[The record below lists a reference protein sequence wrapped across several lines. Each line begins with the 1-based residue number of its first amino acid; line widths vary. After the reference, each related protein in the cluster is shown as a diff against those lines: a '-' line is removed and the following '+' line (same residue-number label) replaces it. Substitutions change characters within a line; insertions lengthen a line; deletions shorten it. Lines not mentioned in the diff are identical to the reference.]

1 MAEPTSRH
9 PLCAPGAVRHRP
21 EHLRPQGHPLGV
33 PSRAGAPSR
42 LPAVVLSTALVLA
55 PTAPGAAADLSVW
68 THRHRGT
75 LPTDLRAIAVSPSGS
90 RVVAV
95 GTDGGA
101 AWSHDG
107 GASWSFAHLGTAAD
121 ATGVA
126 FQDDSRVWATGEL
139 PSGWTASGVLLRSD
153 DGGRTWTTAVSDHP
167 VPLTSVAFADADHGV
182 AGQPVDGFLE
192 TTDGGTTWVAVG
204 HPGLGL
210 AAVEF
215 VDPLLGLAAGT
226 GFDFTLS
233 RTTDGGSSWTQ
244 VYTCPDGTITGL
256 SVPDGLTGYLASPVS
271 VARTVDAGASWSPR
285 AAIPATWIDDLAFA
299 DPLNGWIGGIRQAG
313 NDRRGTIVAT
323 SDGGATW
330 SDRGLDEPDRIAA
343 LAVAPGPVVLGAG
356 GGGTVLRSTDGGV
369 TFRDV
374 AGTPANHLRDL
385 LLDSATAGWAVGPT
399 GAVHRT
405 TDGGRSWTVAGGHG
419 AGTLESV
426 VRATGSTL
434 YACGS
439 YAFVASDDDGASWQM
454 RYTYLDCHVLWFET
468 ALVGLA
474 GTRYGVFRTDDGGT
488 TWTIADNGGTGTGGV
503 FDLEML
509 DASHGFAAAGIGT
522 VLETV
527 DGGLHWQV
535 VHSEPP
541 GFISYLL
548 GIDFSSASVGWAV
561 GMDGV
566 VLKTTDG
573 GASWVHQSSGTTAD
587 LHDVRALGP
596 AEVLVVGEGG
606 LLLTTSDGGAS
617 WQIADSGTSADLWA
631 IALADPATPLVSG
644 DWGTLLEP
652 GDPALVFADGF
663 ESGDSTLW
671 STTVP

>member
-1 MAEPTSRH
+1 MAEPRSPH
-9 PLCAPGAVRHRP
+9 PRRAPETASHGP
-21 EHLRPQGHPLGV
+21 EHSRPRGRRDGE
-33 PSRAGAPSR
+33 PSRAAGPLR
-42 LPAVVLSTALVLA
+42 LAGVVLSAALVLVPA
-55 PTAPGAAADLSVW
+55 APGTATDLSVW
-68 THRHRGT
+68 SHRHRGS

-107 GASWSFAHLGTAAD
+107 GASWTFAHLGTDAD

-153 DGGRTWTTAVSDHP
+153 DGGRTWTVAVSDHP
-167 VPLTSVAFADADHGV
+167 VPLSSIAFADADHGV
-182 AGQPVDGFLE
+182 AGQPADGVLE
-192 TTDGGTTWVAVG
+192 TTDGGTSWVAVA

-233 RTTDGGSSWTQ
+233 RTTDGGASWAS

-256 SVPDGLTGYLASPVS
+256 SIPDGLTGYLASPVS
-271 VARTVDAGASWSPR
+271 VARTTDAGATWSPR
-285 AAIPATWIDDLAFA
+285 AAIAATWIEDLAFA
-299 DPLNGWIGGIRQAG
+299 DPLNGWIGGVRHAG
-313 NDRRGTIVAT
+313 NDRRGTILAT

-330 SDRGLDEPDRIAA
+330 TDRGLDEPDRVAA

-356 GGGTVLRSTDGGV
+356 GGGTVLRSTDGGA
-369 TFRDV
+369 TFHDV

-385 LLDSATAGWAVGPT
+385 LLDSATDGWAVGPT
-399 GAVHRT
+399 GAIHRT

-419 AGTLESV
+419 TGTLESV
-426 VRATGSTL
+426 VRATGLTL

-454 RYTYLDCHVLWFET
+454 RHTYLDCHVLWFET

-474 GTRYGVFRTDDGGT
+474 GTRYGVFWTDDGGAS
-488 TWTIADNGGTGTGGV
+488 WTIADDGGTGTGGV

-522 VLETV
+522 ILETV
-527 DGGLHWQV
+527 DGGRSWQV

-541 GFISYLL
+541 GFNSYLL
-548 GIDFSSASVGWAV
+548 GLDFASPSVGWAV

-566 VLKTTDG
+566 VLKTADG
-573 GASWVHQSSGTTAD
+573 GASWVHQSSGTAAD
-587 LHDVRALGP
+587 LHDVRTLGP
-596 AEVLVVGEGG
+596 ATALVVGEGG
-606 LLLTTSDGGAS
+606 VVLTTADAGVS
-617 WQIADSGTSADLWA
+617 WQTAGSGTTADLWA
-631 IALADPATPLVSG
+631 IALADASTPLVTG

-652 GDPALVFADGF
+652 GDPGLVFADGF
-663 ESGDSTLW
+663 ESGDATLW
-671 STTVP
+671 STTAP